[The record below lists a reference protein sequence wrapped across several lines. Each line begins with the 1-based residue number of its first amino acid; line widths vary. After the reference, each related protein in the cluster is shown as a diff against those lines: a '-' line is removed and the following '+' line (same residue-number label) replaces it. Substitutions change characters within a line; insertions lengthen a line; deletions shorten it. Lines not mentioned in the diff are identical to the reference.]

1 MLECALVVLLPINL
15 P

>member
-1 MLECALVVLLPINL
+1 MLECALVVLLPINW